1 MSDVNVP
8 PLNPVP
14 WVVWALALPMI
25 AMEVV
30 VQAGANGLAGGAAGI
45 GWRVQAM
52 QALGFSPDYLR
63 QLIEVWQFPLD
74 GVYRLVSYP
83 FVHQSLS
90 QALFVVVIL
99 LALGKFVGEVYA
111 WWAVLVTYFA
121 AAAAGAVAY
130 TLVPLAH
137 AGLLG
142 GYPANYGLIGA
153 YTFLLWVRLAGGGS
167 LRAFRLIGFFM
178 AFQITIAGIGVAIY
192 GVERGTTWEF
202 VADLAGF
209 VTGFGLA
216 FVVSPGGWSRVL
228 AKLRAT

>member
-1 MSDVNVP
+1 MSDMNTP

-14 WVVWALALPMI
+14 WVVWLLALPMI

-45 GWRVQAM
+45 GWRAQAM

-63 QLIEVWQFPLD
+63 QLVQIWQFPAD
-74 GVYRLVSYP
+74 GFYRLVSYV
-83 FVHQSLS
+83 FVHQSLT

-121 AAAAGAVAY
+121 AAAMGAVAY
-130 TLVPLAH
+130 AMVPLAH

-153 YTFLLWVRLAGGGS
+153 YTFLLWVRLAGNGS

-178 AFQITIAGIGVAIY
+178 AFQFAIAGIGVAIY
-192 GVERGTTWEF
+192 GVEQGTTWEF
-202 VADLAGF
+202 VADLSGF

>member
-1 MSDVNVP
+1 MSDLNAP
-8 PLNPVP
+8 PLNPLP
-14 WVVWALALPMI
+14 WVVWLLALPMI

-30 VQAGANGLAGGAAGI
+30 VQAGANGLAGGPSGI

-52 QALGFSPDYLR
+52 QTLGFAPDYLR
-63 QLIEVWQFPLD
+63 QMLELRQYPAD
-74 GVYRLVSYP
+74 GLYRLASYV
-83 FVHQSLS
+83 FVNQSLT

-121 AAAAGAVAY
+121 SAAVAAVAY
-130 TLVPLAH
+130 TAVPLAH

-153 YTFLLWVRLAGGGS
+153 YTFLLWVRLAGNGS
-167 LRAFRLIGFFM
+167 IRAFQLIGFFM
-178 AFQITIAGIGVAIY
+178 AFQVAIAGIGIAVY
-192 GVERGTTWEF
+192 GAAQGTTWEF

-209 VTGFGLA
+209 ATGFALA
-216 FVVSPGGWSRVL
+216 FVISPGGWSRVL
-228 AKLRAT
+228 AKLRTT